1 MITKPIYNTVWR
13 IVHANPNFRVS
24 TLGEPVQANDETIL
38 EHCAT
43 GQFLSSDK
51 INYINEFGPEFE
63 VSVCSQTTNNKSQ

>member
-13 IVHANPNFRVS
+13 ILNANANFRVS
-24 TLGEPVQANDETIL
+24 TLGEAVKANDDIIL

-51 INYINEFGPEFE
+51 INYINEFGPEYE
-63 VSVCSQTTNNKSQ
+63 VSVCS